1 MTYNVFG
8 GTLNLA
14 LSIYL
19 TFVAAFIFFQLY
31 LDPTIHTSFFRSLLE
46 MYSSVALFCPLS
58 TVHRWWS
65 GMAVAKYVGPG

>member
-19 TFVAAFIFFQLY
+19 TFDIRFTRTKNGECWLHQPVRR
-31 LDPTIHTSFFRSLLE
+31 TSSDL
-46 MYSSVALFCPLS
+46 SVLS
-58 TVHRWWS
+58 ND
-65 GMAVAKYVGPG
+65 GL